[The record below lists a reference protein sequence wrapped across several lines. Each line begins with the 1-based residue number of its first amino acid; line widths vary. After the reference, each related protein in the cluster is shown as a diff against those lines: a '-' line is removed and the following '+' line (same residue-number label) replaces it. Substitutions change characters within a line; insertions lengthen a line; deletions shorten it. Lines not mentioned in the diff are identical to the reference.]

1 MTFLDTLGKIIYKQK
16 KEVKMSKV
24 LTQPDLATVSQEYNE
39 FPKTFLKAKN
49 KMVFVHKHGNLDNV
63 KQGMDLILR
72 VNCDEVVNSSVMK
85 VKTNKK
91 LPVGHCMIG
100 VVGSKEIANA
110 YIHESTNDYAIIGSM
125 SSHSL

>member
-1 MTFLDTLGKIIYKQK
+1 
-16 KEVKMSKV
+16 MSKKTTNPN
-24 LTQPDLATVSQEYNE
+24 LQDISQEYNH
-39 FPKTFLKAKN
+39 FPNTFQKAQAKII
-49 KMVFVHKHGNLDNV
+49 FVHKHGNLDLV

-72 VNCDEVVNSSVMK
+72 ASCDQIVNQSVMK
-85 VKTNKK
+85 VKTTKK

-110 YIHESTNDYAIIGSM
+110 YIHESTKDYAIIGSM